1 MAIGV
6 ARVSRLANTSW
17 LLILIGLSCR
27 YTYGVGLPGPAGDA
41 GGGSA
46 ETGGAQA
53 ADASVDQSSPSDKN
67 GSNYPDQCA
76 SSRHFYVQSNSVEM
90 IIALDRSTSMQSE
103 AFSSSTKWLAARQA
117 IVASTA
123 AHPSIRF
130 SVEQFPSL
138 ADCGGQACCADWPSL
153 QPYHS
158 SLGDQLT
165 CGSGDAGCASAG
177 DDSPSYDALKRCHDY
192 FDFQSSQD
200 HSFQFV
206 LLVTDKGPSCAGYVA
221 PGSSPCS
228 QAQNEASSLGKNL
241 GVQTFIVA
249 LNSDG
254 HTPDCLASIADANSS
269 NFPGNPSQL
278 AVAANDKDLSDSLE
292 AIMTSVEANLC
303 RFSLK
308 LTSNDP
314 TQVSIA
320 SNQQHVPFDAT
331 GTQGWRFDPTSGEVV
346 LSGFYCKDL
355 TSAQGHTN
363 LQVTDCQ
370 P

>member
-1 MAIGV
+1 
-6 ARVSRLANTSW
+6 
-17 LLILIGLSCR
+17 
-27 YTYGVGLPGPAGDA
+27 
-41 GGGSA
+41 
-46 ETGGAQA
+46 
-53 ADASVDQSSPSDKN
+53 
-67 GSNYPDQCA
+67 
-76 SSRHFYVQSNSVEM
+76 M

-103 AFSSSTKWLAARQA
+103 AFGSSTKWLAARQA

-130 SVEQFPSL
+130 GVEQFPSL

-331 GTQGWRFDPTSGEVV
+331 GTQGWRFDPTSG
-346 LSGFYCKDL
+346 
-355 TSAQGHTN
+355 
-363 LQVTDCQ
+363 
-370 P
+370 